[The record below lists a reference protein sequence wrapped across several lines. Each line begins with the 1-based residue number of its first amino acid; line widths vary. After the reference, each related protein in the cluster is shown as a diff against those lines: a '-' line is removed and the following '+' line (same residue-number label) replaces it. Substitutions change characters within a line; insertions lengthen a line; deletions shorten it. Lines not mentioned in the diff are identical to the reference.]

1 MKKHSSFKKNKLKPI
16 KKHNSKINGFE
27 NNSFKNSAASR
38 QRPKG
43 SPIEIKG
50 KYESLAKDA
59 SSAGDRIAAENYMQH
74 AEHFLRIINSI
85 KKVD

>member
-1 MKKHSSFKKNKLKPI
+1 MKKYSSYKKKSKPLKKN
-16 KKHNSKINGFE
+16 NSKINGFE
-27 NNSFKNSAASR
+27 NNGFNINSASR

-43 SPIEIKG
+43 KPLEIKG

-74 AEHFLRIINSI
+74 AEHFLRINNLI
-85 KKVD
+85 KKTD